1 MFGQT
6 KPYDPHQKAV
16 DQFVQENNVY
26 GPKEP
31 LRFNLRAYLQYV
43 DEHHITNPDDIPEEV
58 IAQFRIGE
66 EQLA

>member
-1 MFGQT
+1 MIGQM
-6 KPYDPHQKAV
+6 KSSDLHQAEV
-16 DQFVQENNVY
+16 DRFVQENNVY

-31 LRFNLRAYLQYV
+31 LRFNIRAYLQYV

-66 EQLA
+66 QQLA

>member
-1 MFGQT
+1 MSGQT
-6 KPYDPHQKAV
+6 KPYNPHQKAV
-16 DQFVQENNVY
+16 DRFVQENNVY

-43 DEHHITNPDDIPEEV
+43 DEHYITNPDAIPEEV

-66 EQLA
+66 EKLA